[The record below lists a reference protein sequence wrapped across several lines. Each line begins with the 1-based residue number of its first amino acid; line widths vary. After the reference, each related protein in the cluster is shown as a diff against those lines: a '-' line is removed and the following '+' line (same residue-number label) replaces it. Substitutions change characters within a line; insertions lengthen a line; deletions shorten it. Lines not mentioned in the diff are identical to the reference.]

1 MKFKIFVIL
10 LFAPLVSFA
19 QIGEHR
25 NTLSVG
31 VNGGYSMSRVG
42 FSPKVTQSMH
52 GGMVGG
58 LSVRYISEKYF
69 KTYCSIYGEV
79 NLLQGGWNE
88 KIVDIEENKVVN
100 STTGQP
106 EEYSRTLSYIEV
118 PIFAQLAWGKEER
131 GCKFFVQAGPK
142 VGFMLG
148 EKTTAN
154 FDINDMNITDRANKE
169 TTQYGMDV
177 ENKFDYGIAAGLG
190 MEYSVPRVGHFI
202 VEGRYNFGLGNLFG
216 DSKRDY
222 FSKSNNTGFN
232 VKIIYMMD
240 VKK

>member
-1 MKFKIFVIL
+1 M
-10 LFAPLVSFA
+10 
-19 QIGEHR
+19 
-25 NTLSVG
+25 
-31 VNGGYSMSRVG
+31 
-42 FSPKVTQSMH
+42 
-52 GGMVGG
+52 
-58 LSVRYISEKYF
+58 RYISEKYF

>member
-10 LFAPLVSFA
+10 LFAPLVSIA

-58 LSVRYISEKYF
+58 LSVRYMSEKYF

-79 NLLQGGWNE
+79 NLLQGGWKE

-100 STTGQP
+100 PTTGQP

>member
-10 LFAPLVSFA
+10 LFAPLVSIA

-58 LSVRYISEKYF
+58 LSVRYMSEKYF

>member
-58 LSVRYISEKYF
+58 LSVRYMSEKYF

-79 NLLQGGWNE
+79 NLLQGGWKE

-100 STTGQP
+100 PTTGQP

-154 FDINDMNITDRANKE
+154 FDINDMIFTDRANKE

-240 VKK
+240 LKK

>member
-58 LSVRYISEKYF
+58 LSVRYMSEKYF

-79 NLLQGGWNE
+79 NLLQGGWKE

-100 STTGQP
+100 PTTGQP
-106 EEYSRTLSYIEV
+106 EEYSCTLSYIEV
-118 PIFAQLAWGKEER
+118 PIFAQLAWGKEEH
-131 GCKFFVQAGPK
+131 GCKFFVQTGPK

>member
-58 LSVRYISEKYF
+58 LSVRYMSEKYF

>member
-58 LSVRYISEKYF
+58 LSVRYMSEKYF

-79 NLLQGGWNE
+79 NLVQSGWKE
-88 KIVDIEENKVVN
+88 KIVDIEENKVIN
-100 STTGQP
+100 PTTGLP
-106 EEYSRTLSYIEV
+106 EEYSRTVTYIEV
-118 PIFAQLAWGKEER
+118 PVFAQLAWGKEER
-131 GCKFFVQAGPK
+131 GCKFFAQAGPK
-142 VGFMLG
+142 VGFILS
-148 EKTTAN
+148 EKTTSN
-154 FDINDMNITDRANKE
+154 FDVANMNIDDRANKE
-169 TTQYGMDV
+169 VTQYGMVV

-240 VKK
+240 LKK

>member
-58 LSVRYISEKYF
+58 LSVRYMSEKYF

-79 NLLQGGWNE
+79 NLLQGGWKE

>member
-58 LSVRYISEKYF
+58 LSVRYMSEKYF

-79 NLLQGGWNE
+79 NLLQGGWKE

-100 STTGQP
+100 PTTGQP

-118 PIFAQLAWGKEER
+118 PIFAQLAWGKEEH

>member
-58 LSVRYISEKYF
+58 LSVRYMSEKYF

-79 NLLQGGWNE
+79 NLLQGGWKE

-100 STTGQP
+100 PTTGQP